1 MAKYARTLTR
11 YTFIALALLNFLA
24 LALTFLSIN
33 ISYVDA
39 VQYFTDFFQRMLFDL
54 FFIAAAAVVF
64 LNRFASTRKWLFSA
78 LPLSLTRIFYIIPY
92 SYLYFEYTGYDT
104 RESLLLALAQGAL
117 DFVLTLVILI
127 ALSLAAAFLF
137 SHATGSDEKKSFALF
152 DFSSGYV
159 RAAFAMSLAVF
170 LYDLI
175 GELVNTVD
183 YLIEYAGTYRTGEI
197 IYIIF
202 SYLFMLA
209 MLVIMHTV
217 GALIIRGGARYVFRE
232 DVSD

>member
-1 MAKYARTLTR
+1 MTKYARTLSR
-11 YTFIALALLNFLA
+11 YTFIALALLNILA

-39 VQYFTDFFQRMLFDL
+39 VQNFTEFFQRMLFDL
-54 FFIAAAAVVF
+54 FFIIAAAVVF
-64 LNRFASTRKWLFSA
+64 LNRFVSTRKWLFSA

-92 SYLYFEYTGYDT
+92 SYLYFEYTWYDT

-117 DFVLTLVILI
+117 DFLLTLVIVLL
-127 ALSLAAAFLF
+127 LSLAAAFLF
-137 SHATGSDEKKSFALF
+137 SHTKGADEKKSFALF

-175 GELVNTVD
+175 GEVIKTVD

-202 SYLFMLA
+202 TYLFMLV
-209 MLVIMHTV
+209 MLLLMHTV
-217 GALIIRGGARYVFRE
+217 SALIIRVGARRLSDE
-232 DVSD
+232 DAEN